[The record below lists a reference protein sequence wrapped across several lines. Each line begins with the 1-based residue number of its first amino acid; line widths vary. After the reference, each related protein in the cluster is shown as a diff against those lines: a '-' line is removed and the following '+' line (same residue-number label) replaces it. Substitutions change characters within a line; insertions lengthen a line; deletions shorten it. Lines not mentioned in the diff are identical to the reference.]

1 MSLFRYSDYYAE
13 SKKNKV
19 VSPRRASHG
28 GVKTS
33 KQVRL
38 PTQYKSKVKYCRNCY
53 CKNKST
59 NVICTQCDVSLKYA
73 SKRKLR

>member
-1 MSLFRYSDYYAE
+1 MSLFRYSDYYNE

-33 KQVRL
+33 KKVRL
-38 PTQYKSKVKYCRNCY
+38 PTQYKSEVKYCRNCY
-53 CKNKST
+53 RKNEIS
-59 NVICTQCDVSLKYA
+59 NIICTQCDVSLKYA